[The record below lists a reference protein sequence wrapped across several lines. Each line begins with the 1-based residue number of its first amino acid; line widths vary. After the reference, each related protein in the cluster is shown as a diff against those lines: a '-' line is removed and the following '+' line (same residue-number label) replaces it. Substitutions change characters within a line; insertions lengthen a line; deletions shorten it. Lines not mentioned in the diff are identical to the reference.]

1 MQHSTTTK
9 QRDIL
14 NTQNNIENNP
24 NSNSSQLISKD
35 PIQNTPFWIVG
46 TEETGFMGVMGKYK
60 ITENFKTKDEALQE
74 LIKQDWATII
84 NVVSIIVQETVAH
97 ELRQKAEK
105 ASL

>member
-1 MQHSTTTK
+1 M
-9 QRDIL
+9 
-14 NTQNNIENNP
+14 NTQNNTENNP
-24 NSNSSQLISKD
+24 NSNSSQLISRD

-46 TEETGFMGVMGKYK
+46 TEETGYMGVMGKYR
-60 ITENFKTKDEALQE
+60 ITERFPTKEQVEQE
-74 LIKQDWATII
+74 MIRQDWATII